1 MKKTLVMAAAAVLT
15 GSMAYPS
22 LAEEYV
28 FEMAPVVV
36 TANRMNENPEP
47 DPGAFKCGVSDNYG
61 KALEEIKSERDVY
74 FILEKRFTY
83 EKGSYFYDDGS
94 CFSWNDG
101 AG

>member
-1 MKKTLVMAAAAVLT
+1 MLKYSVDEAGNVLLTCCIPAGLDHFVCAARC
-15 GSMAYPS
+15 GD
-22 LAEEYV
+22 
-28 FEMAPVVV
+28 
-36 TANRMNENPEP
+36 PEP

-74 FILEKRFTY
+74 FILKKRFTY
-83 EKGSYFYDDGS
+83 EKDSYFYDDGS

>member
-36 TANRMNENPEP
+36 TANRMNEIWWM
-47 DPGAFKCGVSDNYG
+47 PGPISV
-61 KALEEIKSERDVY
+61 
-74 FILEKRFTY
+74 
-83 EKGSYFYDDGS
+83 
-94 CFSWNDG
+94 
-101 AG
+101 

>member
-36 TANRMNENPEP
+36 TANRMNENLV
-47 DPGAFKCGVSDNYG
+47 DARAVNC
-61 KALEEIKSERDVY
+61 
-74 FILEKRFTY
+74 IL
-83 EKGSYFYDDGS
+83 S
-94 CFSWNDG
+94 CFAVCVLCFGLFG
-101 AG
+101 A